1 MLSRGDFHEYDVG
14 RQGEIPAFAG
24 MTGGG
29 AGHGVMGAGTASD
42 AGWGDSRLRGNDVCG
57 CGNDVG
63 GGAGYDVMG
72 GGVCY
77 PVQCH
82 AA

>member
-1 MLSRGDFHEYDVG
+1 
-14 RQGEIPAFAG
+14 
-24 MTGGG
+24 MTL
-29 AGHGVMGAGTASD
+29 D
-42 AGWGDSRLRGNDVCG
+42 AGGGDSRLRGNDS
-57 CGNDVG
+57 G
-63 GGAGYDVMG
+63 GETGMRGYDVMG